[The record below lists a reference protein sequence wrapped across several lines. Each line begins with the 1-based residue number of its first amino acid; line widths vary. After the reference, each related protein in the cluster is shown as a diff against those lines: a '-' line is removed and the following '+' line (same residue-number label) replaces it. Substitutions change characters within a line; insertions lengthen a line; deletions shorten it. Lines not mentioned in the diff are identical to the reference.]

1 LLAIGHGKPRGPQ
14 AAQRSQE
21 WREIALIAAVTADL
35 QFYALLAA
43 KPLARGPAA
52 RSFALPTR

>member
-1 LLAIGHGKPRGPQ
+1 MALSPPR
-14 AAQRSQE
+14 
-21 WREIALIAAVTADL
+21 REIALIAAVTADL